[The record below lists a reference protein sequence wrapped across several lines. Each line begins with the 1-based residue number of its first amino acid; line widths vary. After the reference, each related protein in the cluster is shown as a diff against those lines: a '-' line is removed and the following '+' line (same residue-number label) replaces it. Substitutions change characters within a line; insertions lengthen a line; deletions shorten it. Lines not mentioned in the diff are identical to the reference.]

1 MNILFLGDI
10 VGRIGLNAVSSLLP
24 ILKRKYE
31 PDLIIAN
38 GENVS
43 KGRGL
48 TEKDLND
55 LLDLGIDV
63 VTLGNHWHDKQQIDD
78 YIEDYDQLIRPA
90 NILNYY
96 RGVGSAVYDINGY
109 EVRVTN
115 ILGQAFMKE
124 QVESPLSALLKIER
138 EDPTLIHIVDFHG
151 ESTSEKQSLAYAFD
165 GKLTAFLGT
174 HTHVQ
179 TNDARVLPGGTAFM
193 CDVGMCGS
201 YDSVI
206 GFEKH
211 SVIDK
216 VVYGKENVYF
226 QIEEEAD
233 TMVCGAFI
241 VIDEET
247 GSAISIEPINLKL
260 EKGR

>member
-1 MNILFLGDI
+1 MNILFFGDI
-10 VGRIGLNAVSSLLP
+10 VGRIGLTAVSSLLP
-24 ILKRKYE
+24 TLRRKYE
-31 PDLIIAN
+31 PDLVIAN

-55 LLDLGIDV
+55 LLDAGIDV

-78 YIEDYDQLIRPA
+78 YIDDYDQLIRPV

-96 RGVGSAVYDINGY
+96 HGVGSAIYDVNGY

-115 ILGQAFMKE
+115 VLGQAFMKE
-124 QVESPLSALLKIER
+124 QVESPLAALTNIDKE
-138 EDPTLIHIVDFHG
+138 EHVAIHIVDFHAD
-151 ESTSEKQSLAYAFD
+151 STSEKQSLAYAFD
-165 GKLTAFLGT
+165 GKVSAFLGT

-179 TNDARVLPGGTAFM
+179 TNDARILPGGTAFM

-206 GFEKH
+206 GFEKK
-211 SVIDK
+211 SVVDK
-216 VVYGKENVYF
+216 VVYGNENSRF

-233 TMVCGAFI
+233 TIICGAFI
-241 VIDEET
+241 EIDEET
-247 GSAISIEPINLKL
+247 GLAIHIEPINIRS
-260 EKGR
+260 EKGK